1 MKIRKGC
8 TAMTQAETIMKK
20 KRSIKAEIERTL
32 SKEQSDALWNKAT
45 ARLEQLLRKY
55 ADLPAG
61 VRAHTDSYIFPSAA
75 IYLTAKDYMTE
86 QQAYAV
92 IEQAAI
98 ANTTRYGKMLAHLM
112 KLPFMRDLFIRMWD
126 PLTKKKFGKDSGF
139 QNRFYPKKKAN
150 TAWTSLPARI
160 AGILQSS
167 AALNSPGSSARMTSG
182 DTAICPGSSL
192 SERARLEKA
201 RNAVI
206 SAYAR
211 HRSRDRVQMKGSG
224 YDG

>member
-1 MKIRKGC
+1 
-8 TAMTQAETIMKK
+8 MTQAETIMKK

-32 SKEQSDALWNKAT
+32 SKEQSDALWNKAI

-92 IEQAAI
+92 IEHAAI
-98 ANTTRYGKMLAHLM
+98 ANTTRYGKMLANMM
-112 KLPFMRDLFIRMWD
+112 KLPFMCDLFIRMWD

-139 QNRFYPKKKAN
+139 HNRFYPKKKGEYRMDILACPYCRYFTELGCFELTRIFCEN
-150 TAWTSLPARI
+150 DERGYGNLPGLI
-160 AGILQSS
+160 F
-167 AALNSPGSSARMTSG
+167 
-182 DTAICPGSSL
+182 
-192 SERARLEKA
+192 ERTGTLGKGAERCDFCIRKA
-201 RNAVI
+201 P
-206 SAYAR
+206 
-211 HRSRDRVQMKGSG
+211 KP
-224 YDG
+224 

>member
-45 ARLEQLLRKY
+45 ARLEQLLRQY

-139 QNRFYPKKKAN
+139 QNRFYPKKKGEYRMDILACPYCRYFTELGCFDLTRIFCEN
-150 TAWTSLPARI
+150 DERGYGNLP
-160 AGILQSS
+160 GLVF
-167 AALNSPGSSARMTSG
+167 
-182 DTAICPGSSL
+182 
-192 SERARLEKA
+192 ERTGTLGKGAERCDFCIRKA
-201 RNAVI
+201 
-206 SAYAR
+206 S
-211 HRSRDRVQMKGSG
+211 KP
-224 YDG
+224 